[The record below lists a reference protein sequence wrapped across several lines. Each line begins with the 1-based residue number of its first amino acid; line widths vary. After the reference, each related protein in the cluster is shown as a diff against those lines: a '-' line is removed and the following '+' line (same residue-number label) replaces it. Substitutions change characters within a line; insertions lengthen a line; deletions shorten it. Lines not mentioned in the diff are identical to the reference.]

1 MPLALYD
8 LPNWVF
14 GLLISG
20 GWVLVGLG
28 GYLAFQ
34 RVCRVSFGESDRN
47 LAIALLGVIATIN
60 SLLLAFSAISV
71 WESFG
76 SAEKAVRNEAVIM
89 TALGRD
95 LMVFDTPRARQ
106 ARDLLQQYASAVVEL
121 EWASMRQGVAPEQAR
136 DLLDD
141 MFREVGRI
149 EPMTPREEA
158 LMPEIW
164 ARTNELVK
172 ARRERLY
179 ASEAQVPPTLW
190 SVVVLATL
198 LTLMTTYVLPR
209 SAFNFT
215 AVGLLSCVF
224 GLVFFFIAA
233 MDRPFAG
240 SESIGPEPIQ
250 RTVQTMERWSAQ
262 AAGQSSAKAGAR

>member
-8 LPNWVF
+8 LPNWLF

-20 GWVLVGLG
+20 GWILIGLG

-34 RVCRVSFGESDRN
+34 RLCRVTFAEAERN

-76 SAEKAVRNEAVIM
+76 SAEKAVRNEAVVM
-89 TALGRD
+89 TALARD
-95 LMVFDTPRARQ
+95 LAVYDSVQSRQ
-106 ARDLLQQYASAVVEL
+106 ARDLLRTYAGVVVDQ
-121 EWASMRQGVAPEQAR
+121 EWAAMRKGEFPEQAR

-141 MFREVGRI
+141 MFRAIGRI
-149 EPMTPREEA
+149 DPVGPREAA

-164 ARTNELVK
+164 ARTNELIR
-172 ARRERLY
+172 ARRERTQ
-179 ASEAQVPPTLW
+179 ASEAQVPATLW
-190 SVVVLATL
+190 SVVVLATM
-198 LTLMTTYVLPR
+198 LTLLTTYVLPR
-209 SAFNFT
+209 SAFNLS
-215 AVGLLSCVF
+215 AVALLSGVF

-250 RTVQTMERWSAQ
+250 RTMQTMARWAAQ
-262 AAGQSSAKAGAR
+262 AQGLPSGPAATK